1 MFDSFTKYN
10 INQYYC
16 FNCFFISLERNVFI
30 SLNVWNRCLRKYLK
44 TLANKIS
51 GIMWGWEISTWRMEH
66 SNHLP
71 KSHHGCNLRC
81 GNLGCNLAVHT
92 FVKISR
98 LNFLWIPEPNA
109 PNKWFQIQNIHHP
122 VLLQKDE
129 SFLVCLNHF
138 IRMI

>member
-16 FNCFFISLERNVFI
+16 FNCFFVSLERNVFI
-30 SLNVWNRCLRKYLK
+30 SLNVWSRRLRKYLK

-98 LNFLWIPEPNA
+98 GWIFCGYLSQMLQTNDFKYRTFIIQFSCRKMKAFLS
-109 PNKWFQIQNIHHP
+109 
-122 VLLQKDE
+122 V
-129 SFLVCLNHF
+129 
-138 IRMI
+138 